1 MATQTASKVFDYRA
15 IRLLIGIIAFAL
27 PIVVSIVSS
36 ISLSS
41 ISAAYH
47 TEARD
52 FLVGMLFIVS
62 AFFMAYNG
70 HTTAQAWASKVASIA
85 AIMVALFPT
94 SCDTCD
100 PDIISA
106 IHYSSAAVLFSIL
119 AYFCFGPFREKT
131 KGQPGKKG
139 RRSKI
144 YFSCGCIMVG
154 CLVIIGLSKLFLPD
168 ETVNALRITYWGEAI
183 ALAAFGVAW
192 IVAGKYFRVFV
203 DQQDML
209 QDFIKT
215 S

>member
-1 MATQTASKVFDYRA
+1 MTAKTASKVFDYRA
-15 IRLLIGIIAFAL
+15 LRLLIGIIAFAL

-36 ISLSS
+36 STLSS
-41 ISAAYH
+41 ISASYH

-70 HTTAQAWASKVASIA
+70 HTTTQAWASKLASIA
-85 AIMVALFPT
+85 AMMVALFPT

-100 PDIISA
+100 SDIISI
-106 IHYSSAAVLFSIL
+106 IHYSAAVVLFSIL

-131 KGQPGKKG
+131 KGQEGKKG
-139 RRSKI
+139 LRSKI
-144 YFSCGCIMVG
+144 YFACGCIMVG
-154 CLVIIGLSKLFLPD
+154 CLVIIGLSEILLSG
-168 ETVNALRITYWGEAI
+168 ETQKAWRITYWGEAI

-192 IVAGKYFRVFV
+192 IVAGKYFKVFV
-203 DQQDML
+203 DKQDML
-209 QDFIKT
+209 QGFITT